1 MERYS
6 TQKQLKIRI
15 LNISLMSGEM
25 DPELMLN
32 SAHNKP
38 ALLVLVKNV
47 STKAKLK
54 SLRSECD
61 FQNQLLQSFS
71 HELRTPLNCSN

>member
-1 MERYS
+1 
-6 TQKQLKIRI
+6 
-15 LNISLMSGEM
+15 M
-25 DPELMLN
+25 DPDLMLN
-32 SAHNKP
+32 SAHDKP

-61 FQNQLLQSFS
+61 FQN
-71 HELRTPLNCSN
+71 